1 MLIRLWLDK
10 VQDKANF
17 RSMLTSQQDENDNPV
32 PDALQ
37 VTDEEYERWQKEI
50 GEITLPDHV
59 FELIL
64 CCASNWINYRMRLM
78 SRIVAGKSDPLIAG
92 QRLFSGRSAVAPVD
106 LILLKDCLWYDAQSL
121 NLIQQQID
129 VLMTGHA
136 WQQQG
141 MLTRLGA
148 IVQRHLQLQ
157 QQQSDKTALTVIR
170 LGGIFSRRQ
179 QYQLPVNVTAS
190 TLTLLLQNR

>member
-1 MLIRLWLDK
+1 HFQAL
-10 VQDKANF
+10 
-17 RSMLTSQQDENDNPV
+17 PV
-32 PDALQ
+32 VVLFHLADLQ
-37 VTDEEYERWQKEI
+37 
-50 GEITLPDHV
+50 P
-59 FELIL
+59 
-64 CCASNWINYRMRLM
+64 
-78 SRIVAGKSDPLIAG
+78 
-92 QRLFSGRSAVAPVD
+92 
-106 LILLKDCLWYDAQSL
+106 
-121 NLIQQQID
+121 
-129 VLMTGHA
+129 MTGHA

-190 TLTLLLQNR
+190 TLTLLLQKPL

>member
-1 MLIRLWLDK
+1 M
-10 VQDKANF
+10 
-17 RSMLTSQQDENDNPV
+17 
-32 PDALQ
+32 
-37 VTDEEYERWQKEI
+37 
-50 GEITLPDHV
+50 
-59 FELIL
+59 
-64 CCASNWINYRMRLM
+64 
-78 SRIVAGKSDPLIAG
+78 
-92 QRLFSGRSAVAPVD
+92 
-106 LILLKDCLWYDAQSL
+106 LKDCLWYDAQSL

-170 LGGIFSRRQ
+170 LAAFSAVVSSINF
-179 QYQLPVNVTAS
+179 L
-190 TLTLLLQNR
+190 LTLLLPL

>member
-1 MLIRLWLDK
+1 PYVSDRRWKKAIRL
-10 VQDKANF
+10 
-17 RSMLTSQQDENDNPV
+17 
-32 PDALQ
+32 LQ
-37 VTDEEYERWQKEI
+37 
-50 GEITLPDHV
+50 
-59 FELIL
+59 
-64 CCASNWINYRMRLM
+64 AS
-78 SRIVAGKSDPLIAG
+78 AF
-92 QRLFSGRSAVAPVD
+92 FSGRSAVAPVD

-157 QQQSDKTALTVIR
+157 QQQSD
-170 LGGIFSRRQ
+170 
-179 QYQLPVNVTAS
+179 
-190 TLTLLLQNR
+190 

>member
-1 MLIRLWLDK
+1 
-10 VQDKANF
+10 
-17 RSMLTSQQDENDNPV
+17 
-32 PDALQ
+32 
-37 VTDEEYERWQKEI
+37 
-50 GEITLPDHV
+50 
-59 FELIL
+59 
-64 CCASNWINYRMRLM
+64 M

-136 WQQQG
+136 RQQQG

>member
-1 MLIRLWLDK
+1 MRLLVAASNELPEADSSLEALYDRMLIRLWLDK

-78 SRIVAGKSDPLIAG
+78 SRIVAGKSDPIIAG

-106 LILLKDCLWYDAQSL
+106 PFC
-121 NLIQQQID
+121 
-129 VLMTGHA
+129 
-136 WQQQG
+136 
-141 MLTRLGA
+141 
-148 IVQRHLQLQ
+148 
-157 QQQSDKTALTVIR
+157 
-170 LGGIFSRRQ
+170 
-179 QYQLPVNVTAS
+179 
-190 TLTLLLQNR
+190 

>member
-1 MLIRLWLDK
+1 
-10 VQDKANF
+10 
-17 RSMLTSQQDENDNPV
+17 
-32 PDALQ
+32 
-37 VTDEEYERWQKEI
+37 
-50 GEITLPDHV
+50 
-59 FELIL
+59 
-64 CCASNWINYRMRLM
+64 M
-78 SRIVAGKSDPLIAG
+78 SRIVAGKSDPIIAG
-92 QRLFSGRSAVAPVD
+92 QRLFSGRSAVTPVD